1 MNIFKISN
9 NHRKS
14 AIFIA
19 MTIGII
25 IPAAASAESVSIES
39 LNQNRDAR
47 NLCITKRSS
56 SIRYKKCDGKSP
68 QKFDISGSDQG
79 FKITRKGKCIVA
91 EIKADLDGVRSDI
104 RKNVKIR
111 MGNCKPSNPDI
122 LETGTIDGLVYTNWR
137 LDGGNRL
144 RSINS
149 IGKLDICLADGDK
162 NDKIKASDCNNS
174 NNPGRWQ
181 IISAN

>member
-1 MNIFKISN
+1 MGIFN
-9 NHRKS
+9 FLDNHNKS
-14 AIFIA
+14 AIFLA
-19 MTIGII
+19 MAMGVIL
-25 IPAAASAESVSIES
+25 PSNASAESVSIES

-56 SIRYKKCDGKSP
+56 NIRYKKCDGKSP
-68 QKFDISGSDQG
+68 QRFEISGSDQS

-91 EIKADLDGVRSDI
+91 EIKANLDDVKSDI

-111 MGNCKPSNPDI
+111 IGSCNPSNPDI

-137 LDGGNRL
+137 LDRGYRL

-149 IGKLDICLADGDK
+149 IGTLDICLADGDK
-162 NDKIKASDCNNS
+162 NDKIKASGCKNS
-174 NNPGRWQ
+174 SNPGRWQ